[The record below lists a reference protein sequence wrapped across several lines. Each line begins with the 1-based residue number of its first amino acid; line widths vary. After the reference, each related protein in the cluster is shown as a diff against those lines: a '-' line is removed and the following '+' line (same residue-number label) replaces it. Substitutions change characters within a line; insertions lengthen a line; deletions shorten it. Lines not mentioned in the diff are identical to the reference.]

1 MALPIPAGGAHT
13 FAVSQVAESGTPPA
27 KAGRDHY
34 IDFLRTGS
42 LLIVVIWHWLFN
54 VVNWRADG
62 PHFGNP
68 IATTFGFW
76 ALTWLFQVLPVF
88 FFVGGFSHLVSWE
101 SVERKGGGYVQ
112 FVGKRLRRLLTPLA
126 ISLGV
131 AGAAWLVFS
140 MLFPEVRWVGR
151 AIYLILSPLWF
162 LGIYLVM
169 MLLTPLAVQLHRK
182 GGEMVPAVM
191 AGLVVAVDVAR
202 FRYHLRGIEI
212 VNLLL
217 VWALAHQLGFFW
229 RRLVEAPR
237 QVAWSL
243 TMGGFIGLVALTNI
257 GLYPRSMVGVPGEA
271 ISNMGPPTLCI
282 VALTLF
288 QVGVVLLVRE
298 RLSQWL
304 ENPGPQKFM
313 GWAGARAMTIYLW
326 HFPGFAIAYAL
337 VSLLG
342 VNVPETPD
350 SAWWIQ
356 RPLWAV
362 LPALCTI
369 PLVTFFR
376 RFERRA
382 GTS

>member
-1 MALPIPAGGAHT
+1 M
-13 FAVSQVAESGTPPA
+13 SQVAESGPLPA
-27 KAGRDHY
+27 KAGRDRY

-54 VVNWRADG
+54 VVSWRADG

-68 IATTFGFW
+68 IATTTGFW

-101 SVERKGGGYVQ
+101 SVERKGGGYLQ
-112 FVGKRLRRLLTPLA
+112 FIGKRLRRLMPPLA
-126 ISLGV
+126 ICLAVAGV
-131 AGAAWLVFS
+131 AWPVIA
-140 MLFPEVRWVGR
+140 MLFPEVPWIGR
-151 AIYLILSPLWF
+151 AIYLMLSPLWF
-162 LGIYLVM
+162 LGIYLAM
-169 MLLTPLAVQLHRK
+169 MLLTPLTVRLHRK
-182 GGEMVPAVM
+182 GGEIVPVVVV
-191 AGLVVAVDVAR
+191 GLVVAVDVAR
-202 FRYHLRGIEI
+202 FRYHLRGIEV

-229 RRLVEAPR
+229 KRLIEAPR
-237 QVAWSL
+237 RLAWCL
-243 TMGGFIGLVALTNI
+243 TLGGFMGLAALTNI

-282 VALTLF
+282 VALTFF
-288 QVGVVLLVRE
+288 QVGVVLLARD

-304 ENPGPQKFM
+304 ENAGPQKFM
-313 GWAGARAMTIYLW
+313 SWAGARAMTIYLW

-342 VNVPETPD
+342 LNVPQRPD

-369 PLVTFFR
+369 PLVAFFR
-376 RFERRA
+376 RFEQRGAR
-382 GTS
+382 